1 MSIWK
6 DFRRDSEDGFEAFML
21 IVINGA
27 MYVVPMAIIA
37 GCILLCTKSCDKS
50 QTKQQ
55 KTEQYVQKNFNHQQ
69 LLACNKN
76 TLVLSKSQLN
86 KYIKSR

>member
-6 DFRRDSEDGFEAFML
+6 SYRRDAEDGFEAFML

-27 MYVVPMAIIA
+27 MYVVPMAILA
-37 GCILLCTKSCDKS
+37 GCILLCTKSCDKP
-50 QTKQQ
+50 Q
-55 KTEQYVQKNFNHQQ
+55 KTEQYVQKKSNHQQ

-76 TLVLSKSQLN
+76 TLVLSKAQLN
-86 KYIKSR
+86 NYIKSR